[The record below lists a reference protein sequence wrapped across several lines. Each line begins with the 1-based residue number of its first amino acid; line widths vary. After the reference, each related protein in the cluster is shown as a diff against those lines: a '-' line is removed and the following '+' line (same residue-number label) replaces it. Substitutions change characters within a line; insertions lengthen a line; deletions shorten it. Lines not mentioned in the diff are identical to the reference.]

1 MKLIKS
7 IDMKVKKTVVKLD
20 YARSIFKKSISL
32 IEVEDIKVFIKA
44 KEDSLGTRGINLVE
58 HESCDGVF
66 HKLKVCQDDLDPL
79 GDTCK
84 TTTYEWED

>member
-1 MKLIKS
+1 
-7 IDMKVKKTVVKLD
+7 MKVKKTVVKAD

-44 KEDSLGTRGINLVE
+44 KEDSLGTRCINFVE
-58 HESCDGVF
+58 HKIYDGVF
-66 HKLKVCQDDLDPL
+66 HKLTVRQDDLDPL
-79 GDTCK
+79 GDTCR

>member
-1 MKLIKS
+1 
-7 IDMKVKKTVVKLD
+7 MKVKKTVVKVD

-32 IEVEDIKVFIKA
+32 IEVENIKVFIEA
-44 KEDSLGTRGINLVE
+44 KENSLGTRGINSVE

-66 HKLKVCQDDLDPL
+66 HKLTVHQDDLDPL

>member
-1 MKLIKS
+1 
-7 IDMKVKKTVVKLD
+7 MKVKKTVVKAD

-32 IEVEDIKVFIKA
+32 IEVEDIAAFIKA

-58 HESCDGVF
+58 HEIRGEFS
-66 HKLKVCQDDLDPL
+66 HKLKVRQDDLDPL
-79 GDTCK
+79 GDTYR